1 MPNGLQMS
9 DYFEIEYVPLPNFE
23 YEEDDF
29 KIKVEQLRTRFQIG
43 TMDSLFVEEEE
54 AQNGV
59 RVPINGLAQYLGDY
73 WSLIKA
79 D

>member
-29 KIKVEQLRTRFQIG
+29 KIKVEQLRTRF
-43 TMDSLFVEEEE
+43 
-54 AQNGV
+54 
-59 RVPINGLAQYLGDY
+59 
-73 WSLIKA
+73 
-79 D
+79 